1 VTVRP
6 LAFDYAVE
14 RIHGEVAMSAV
25 LETEA
30 RLREA
35 PDAAPAQGKQAQD
48 PESQHIDEWR
58 RQARVPPDAASAG
71 LAFSGGGIRSATLG
85 LGVLEALRDL
95 KLLGR
100 FDYLSSVSG
109 GGYILGWLS
118 AHCHRHPGWLGAEP
132 ANVARW
138 DKSIAY
144 LSKYSNYLSPRL
156 GMFSADTWTMLTVW
170 ARNAFLVQLT
180 VICGIVV
187 ALLLPHL
194 VKDWFMS
201 WPEHH
206 GWRWASIGLF
216 VFAVLCIAAN
226 QLHQRRRAHLAP
238 PEAGVERRQ
247 LWVAL
252 AICGVLTVGC
262 LLLGWFLWQRFDFQ
276 PFPAVLPL
284 GLGSG
289 TLARLGAPAVPIAI
303 LIMGGALAFVGGVAC
318 ARELTCREHAANF
331 WPDFGQGKVQLLVVL
346 PLLVTSVGFSAVLWR
361 AALTHREPVLAF
373 GDVFLA
379 GLGFWPFPLSFAF
392 AAVLVLA
399 CCSFKRWGGT
409 KTRPRVPRFAFNLFL
424 IGVCSALCIVLLHAS
439 FAGIVVLMS
448 SFNATAGAWH
458 AFIWGPPLVLSAFA
472 STVTLM
478 IGILGRAS
486 LEGMR
491 EWWSRL
497 AAWLWIYA
505 IAWNLVAMSAIYGP
519 TFVPWLANLQSWE
532 KFVPLMGW
540 IGTTV
545 AGLLAANSGATKGDN
560 KIRSREAS
568 GMSVGLE
575 VVAKVAPTVFIVGL
589 LLGVATA
596 VNFVLVKVDGGT
608 LASAQEL
615 ARCQPHEC
623 WRAFLENTAKPDP
636 GVVRLGLGAALLL
649 LLVLGWRIDINEFSL
664 QAFYRSR
671 LVRCYLGAS
680 RTCRSPQEFTQFDD
694 DDDLPMADLGGR
706 RGPLHLINCTV
717 NLGGS
722 KDLSLHTRHGASFTI
737 TPYAI
742 GSGSPINGN
751 GAIGFRAHGCYDNGG
766 MTLGEA
772 IATSGAAASPN
783 QGFHTA
789 PSVAFMM
796 TMFNARLGRWCANP
810 RRSNTSLG
818 PWFSLLY
825 LVKELFGTADECS
838 KYLMISDGGHFD
850 NLGAYELIRRR
861 CKLVIVVDAECDPE
875 RRFGALGTLLRLVQV
890 DFDTRID
897 LDIGKLQRLPDSD
910 LSRGHCAVGR
920 IVYPA
925 RRADGE
931 TEEGVLLYI
940 KASLTEAVRDASLW
954 QYHATHPAFPHESTG
969 DQFYGEDQFESYRRL
984 GRHLARNAFG
994 AGLDANEIDRI
1005 VALRP
1010 DFADALGVR
1019 QG

>member
-1 VTVRP
+1 
-6 LAFDYAVE
+6 
-14 RIHGEVAMSAV
+14 MNAV
-25 LETEA
+25 LEPQA
-30 RLREA
+30 RLAEA
-35 PDAAPAQGKQAQD
+35 PDTGPVQEERAQD
-48 PESQHIDEWR
+48 PESKHIEDWR
-58 RQARVPPDAASAG
+58 RQAKVPPDAASAG

-85 LGVLEALRDL
+85 LGVLEALRDM

-109 GGYILGWLS
+109 GGYICGWLS

-132 ANVARW
+132 GNVARW

-180 VICGIVV
+180 VICGIVI

-201 WPEHH
+201 WPEHE
-206 GWRWASIGLF
+206 GWRWASVALF

-226 QLHQRRRAHLAP
+226 QLHQRRRAHPSP
-238 PEAGVERRQ
+238 PVGIGEERRQ
-247 LWVAL
+247 LQIAL
-252 AICGVLTVGC
+252 GICGVLIVGC
-262 LLLGWFLWQRFDFQ
+262 ALLGWFLWHVFEFE
-276 PFPAVLPL
+276 PFPKALPV
-284 GLGSG
+284 GVHSG
-289 TLARLGAPAVPIAI
+289 ALVRLGAPAVPIAI

-318 ARELTCREHAANF
+318 ARTLGGGAGVANF

-346 PLLVTSVGFSAVLWR
+346 PLLFTSVGFSAVLWS
-361 AALTHREPVLAF
+361 AALKHREPMLAF

-399 CCSFKRWGGT
+399 CCSFKRWDGA
-409 KTRPRVPRFAFNLFL
+409 KTWLRLPRFAFNLFL
-424 IGVCSALCIVLLHAS
+424 IGVCSVLCIVVLHAS

-448 SFNATAGAWH
+448 SFNEQAGPWH

-497 AAWLWIYA
+497 SAWLWIYA
-505 IAWNLVAMSAIYGP
+505 IGWNVVAMSAIYGP
-519 TFVPWLANLQSWE
+519 TFVPWLANLESWQ
-532 KFVPLMGW
+532 KLVPLMGW

-560 KIRSREAS
+560 KIRSREPT

-575 VVAKVAPTVFIVGL
+575 VVAKVAPTVFIAGV

-596 VNFVLVKVDGGT
+596 INFVLVKVGGGA
-608 LASAQEL
+608 LASAAEL
-615 ARCQPHEC
+615 AQCAPHDC
-623 WRAFLENTAKPDP
+623 WRAFLATTAKPDP
-636 GVVRLGLGAALLL
+636 VVVRLALGAVVLL
-649 LLVLGWRIDINEFSL
+649 LLVLGWRIDVNEFSL

-671 LVRCYLGAS
+671 LVRCYLGSS
-680 RTCRSPQEFTQFDD
+680 RSGRSPQEFTQFDD
-694 DDDLPMADLGGR
+694 DDDLPMADLASR
-706 RGPLHLINCTV
+706 RGPLHLVNCTV

-772 IATSGAAASPN
+772 VATSGAAASPN

-810 RRSNTSLG
+810 RRANTSLG
-818 PWFSLLY
+818 PWFSLRY
-825 LVKELFGTADECS
+825 LVKELFGTADERS

-861 CKLVIVVDAECDPE
+861 CKLVVVVDAECDPE

-890 DFDTRID
+890 DFATRID

-910 LSRGHCAVGR
+910 LSASHCAVGR
-920 IVYPA
+920 ILYPA
-925 RRADGE
+925 LRADGE
-931 TEEGVLLYI
+931 VEEGVLVYI
-940 KASLTEAVRDASLW
+940 KASMTEAVRDASLW
-954 QYHATHPAFPHESTG
+954 QYRATHRAFPHESTG

-984 GRHLARNAFG
+984 GRHLAGNAFG

-1019 QG
+1019 QGA

>member
-1 VTVRP
+1 
-6 LAFDYAVE
+6 
-14 RIHGEVAMSAV
+14 MSAV

-30 RLREA
+30 RLAKGLANE
-35 PDAAPAQGKQAQD
+35 PAHEDRPRD
-48 PESQHIDEWR
+48 PESQHIDDRR
-58 RQARVPPDAASAG
+58 RQEDIPPGVATAG

-85 LGVLEALRDL
+85 LGVLEALRDMD
-95 KLLGR
+95 LLRR

-109 GGYILGWLS
+109 GGYIMGWLS
-118 AHCHRHPGWLGAEP
+118 AHCQRHPDWLGTEP
-132 ANVARW
+132 DNVDRW

-180 VICGIVV
+180 IVCGIVV

-194 VKDWFMS
+194 AKDWFMS

-206 GWRWASIGLF
+206 GWRWASVGLF

-226 QLHQRRRAHLAP
+226 QLHQRRRAHPAD
-238 PEAGVERRQ
+238 AGDEREERRI
-247 LWVAL
+247 LRRA
-252 AICGVLTVGC
+252 LTVCCALFAGC
-262 LLLGWFLWQRFDFQ
+262 VLLGWFLWTFFDFQ
-276 PFPAVLPL
+276 PFPARLPV
-284 GLGSG
+284 GLASG
-289 TLARLGAPAVPIAI
+289 ALVRLGAPAVPIAI

-318 ARELTCREHAANF
+318 ARTLGSRASAANF
-331 WPDFGQGKVQLLVVL
+331 WPDFGQGRVQLLVVL
-346 PLLVTSVGFSAVLWR
+346 PLLFTSVGFSAVLWS
-361 AALTHREPVLAF
+361 AALKHREPMLAF

-399 CCSFKRWGGT
+399 CCSFKRWSGT
-409 KTRPRVPRFAFNLFL
+409 KTRLRVPRLAFNLFL
-424 IGVCSALCIVLLHAS
+424 IGVCTVLCIVLLHAS
-439 FAGIVVLMS
+439 FAGIVVLMN
-448 SFNATAGAWH
+448 SFNARAGAWH

-505 IAWNLVAMSAIYGP
+505 IGWNVVAMSAIYGP
-519 TFVPWLANLQSWE
+519 TFVPWLANLESWE
-532 KFVPLMGW
+532 KFVPLTGW
-540 IGTTV
+540 VGTTV

-568 GMSVGLE
+568 VTSVGLE
-575 VVAKVAPTVFIVGL
+575 VVAKVAPAVFIVGL
-589 LLGVATA
+589 LLGVATV
-596 VNFVLVKVDGGT
+596 VNFVLVKVGGGT
-608 LASAQEL
+608 LASAAEL
-615 ARCQPHEC
+615 AACQPHDC
-623 WRAFLENTAKPDP
+623 WRAFMATTAKPDP
-636 GVVRLGLGAALLL
+636 LVVWMALGAVLLL
-649 LLVLGWRIDINEFSL
+649 LLVLGWRIDVNEFSL

-680 RTCRSPQEFTQFDD
+680 RTGRSPQEFTQFDD
-694 DDDLPMADLGGR
+694 DDDLPMTDLGSR

-742 GSGSPINGN
+742 GSGSPINGD

-810 RRSNTSLG
+810 RRANTSLG
-818 PWFSLLY
+818 PWFSLRY
-825 LVKELFGTADECS
+825 LVKELFGTADERS

-861 CKLVIVVDAECDPE
+861 CKLIVVVDAECDPQ

-897 LDIGKLQRLPDSD
+897 LDIGNLQRLPDSD
-910 LSRGHCAVGR
+910 LSKSHCALGR

-925 RRADGE
+925 LRAGGAP
-931 TEEGVLLYI
+931 EEGVLLYI

-954 QYHATHPAFPHESTG
+954 QYHATHPAFPQESTG

-984 GRHLARNAFG
+984 GRHLAHNAFG
-994 AGLDANEIDRI
+994 AGLNANEIDRI
-1005 VALRP
+1005 LTLRP
-1010 DFADALGVR
+1010 DFAAALGVR
-1019 QG
+1019 

>member
-1 VTVRP
+1 
-6 LAFDYAVE
+6 
-14 RIHGEVAMSAV
+14 MSAV
-25 LETEA
+25 LKPQA
-30 RLREA
+30 RLDGK
-35 PDAAPAQGKQAQD
+35 PDAGPAQEIRAQD
-48 PESQHIDEWR
+48 PESQHIDDWR
-58 RQARVPPDAASAG
+58 RQANVPPDAASAG

-109 GGYILGWLS
+109 GGYIMGWLS
-118 AHCHRHPGWLGAEP
+118 AHCHRHPGWLGAERN
-132 ANVARW
+132 NVARW

-180 VICGIVV
+180 VVCGIVV

-194 VKDWFMS
+194 AKDWFMS
-201 WPEHH
+201 WPEHER
-206 GWRWASIGLF
+206 WRWASVALF

-226 QLHQRRRAHLAP
+226 QLHQRRRAHP
-238 PEAGVERRQ
+238 PPPGSAGAERKQ
-247 LWVAL
+247 LQVAL
-252 AICGVLTVGC
+252 GICGMLTVGC
-262 LLLGWFLWQRFDFQ
+262 ALLGWYLWQVFDFQ
-276 PFPAVLPL
+276 PFPKALPVGVHSGAVV
-284 GLGSG
+284 
-289 TLARLGAPAVPIAI
+289 RLGAPAVPIAM

-318 ARELTCREHAANF
+318 AHTLAGRESAVNF

-346 PLLVTSVGFSAVLWR
+346 PLLFTSVGFSAVLWS
-361 AALTHREPVLAF
+361 AALKHRAPPLAF

-399 CCSFKRWGGT
+399 CCSFKRWAGT
-409 KTRPRVPRFAFNLFL
+409 KTRLRLPRFAFNLFL
-424 IGVCSALCIVLLHAS
+424 IGVCSVLCIVLLHAS
-439 FAGIVVLMS
+439 FAGIVVLMNT
-448 SFNATAGAWH
+448 FHPTAGAWH

-505 IAWNLVAMSAIYGP
+505 IGWNVVAMSAIYGP
-519 TFVPWLANLQSWE
+519 TFVPWLANLESWQ
-532 KFVPLMGW
+532 KFVPVMGW

-545 AGLLAANSGATKGDN
+545 AGLLAANSGATKGDS
-560 KIRSREAS
+560 KIRSREPTA
-568 GMSVGLE
+568 MSIGLE

-589 LLGVATA
+589 LLGVAMA
-596 VNFVLVKVDGGT
+596 INFVLVKVGGGT
-608 LASAQEL
+608 LASAAEL
-615 ARCQPHEC
+615 AQCQPHDC

-636 GVVRLGLGAALLL
+636 AVVRLALGAVLLL
-649 LLVLGWRIDINEFSL
+649 LLVLGWRIDVNEFSL

-680 RTCRSPQEFTQFDD
+680 RTGRSPQEFTQFDD
-694 DDDLPMADLGGR
+694 DDDLPVTDLASR

-722 KDLSLHTRHGASFTI
+722 KDLSLHTRHGASFTV

-766 MTLGEA
+766 MSLGEA
-772 IATSGAAASPN
+772 MATSGAAASPN

-825 LVKELFGTADECS
+825 LVKELFGTADERS

-861 CKLVIVVDAECDPE
+861 CKLIVVVDAECDPE

-897 LDIGKLQRLPDSD
+897 LDTAPLRPLPDSD
-910 LSRGHCAVGR
+910 MSKAHCAVGR
-920 IVYPA
+920 IFYPA
-925 RRADGE
+925 LRPGVDA
-931 TEEGVLLYI
+931 EEGVLVYI
-940 KASLTEAVRDASLW
+940 KASLTDAVRDASLW
-954 QYHATHPAFPHESTG
+954 QYHATHPSFPHESTG

-984 GRHLARNAFG
+984 GRHLAHNAFG
-994 AGLDANEIDRI
+994 AGLDADDIDRI

-1010 DFADALGVR
+1010 DFADALGAR
-1019 QG
+1019 QGA